1 MRYDILLLDADE
13 TLMDF
18 PAAERQALQRT
29 FADHGL
35 TFTQATDD
43 LYQQINQSLCRQFE
57 RGEITRPQLLATR
70 FAKLFEELATPG
82 IDTDA
87 FNREYL
93 HNLGYGTQPLPHA
106 LELCQALSALGCRLY
121 ILTNGLSGPQ
131 RRRLAGSGLTPQRH
145 LCLGGDRLPEAAQ
158 GVLRLCLC
166 PHPRLCKIARPDG
179 RRLALLGYG
188 RRAQR
193 RSGRL
198 LVQFQRQ
205 DRPVRS
211 ARSRRPDPLR
221 DSGADGA
228 GGNTRSGM
236 MPRPIRVVGFCL
248 TRLNV
253 LAQVACLW
261 LRSFAETY
269 NRVYKV
275 ASRTSLGADCLRVQP
290 ANNSRCRL
298 LLGAAQRSRAGRL
311 AG

>member
-43 LYQQINQSLCRQFE
+43 LYQQINQSLWRQFE

-70 FAKLFEELATPG
+70 FAKLFESWRLPASTPTPSIGSICTISATAPSRCP
-82 IDTDA
+82 TPSSSV
-87 FNREYL
+87 R
-93 HNLGYGTQPLPHA
+93 
-106 LELCQALSALGCRLY
+106 LSPRWA
-121 ILTNGLSGPQ
+121 
-131 RRRLAGSGLTPQRH
+131 AGSISSPTASPAAAAPPPCRQRPHPLPQRH

-193 RSGRL
+193 RSGTPAGTIPKAKPAPSDL
-198 LVQFQRQ
+198 LA
-205 DRPVRS
+205 PPARS
-211 ARSRRPDPLR
+211 A
-221 DSGADGA
+221 
-228 GGNTRSGM
+228 TRFGS
-236 MPRPIRVVGFCL
+236 
-248 TRLNV
+248 
-253 LAQVACLW
+253 
-261 LRSFAETY
+261 
-269 NRVYKV
+269 
-275 ASRTSLGADCLRVQP
+275 
-290 ANNSRCRL
+290 
-298 LLGAAQRSRAGRL
+298 
-311 AG
+311 

>member
-43 LYQQINQSLCRQFE
+43 LYQQINQSLWRQFE

-131 RRRLAGSGLTPQRH
+131 RRRLAGSGLTPYLSDIFVSEETGFQKPRKSSTTMS
-145 LCLGGDRLPEAAQ
+145 LPASQ
-158 GVLRLCLC
+158 TLQNR
-166 PHPRLCKIARPDG
+166 AR
-179 RRLALLGYG
+179 
-188 RRAQR
+188 
-193 RSGRL
+193 
-198 LVQFQRQ
+198 
-205 DRPVRS
+205 
-211 ARSRRPDPLR
+211 
-221 DSGADGA
+221 
-228 GGNTRSGM
+228 
-236 MPRPIRVVGFCL
+236 
-248 TRLNV
+248 
-253 LAQVACLW
+253 
-261 LRSFAETY
+261 
-269 NRVYKV
+269 
-275 ASRTSLGADCLRVQP
+275 
-290 ANNSRCRL
+290 
-298 LLGAAQRSRAGRL
+298 
-311 AG
+311 

>member
-18 PAAERQALQRT
+18 PAAERQALRRT

-43 LYQQINQSLCRQFE
+43 LYQQINQSLWRQFE

-131 RRRLAGSGLTPQRH
+131 RRRLAGSGLTPYLSDIFAFIFLDEILRFF
-145 LCLGGDRLPEAAQ
+145 GASNETLP
-158 GVLRLCLC
+158 
-166 PHPRLCKIARPDG
+166 
-179 RRLALLGYG
+179 YT
-188 RRAQR
+188 
-193 RSGRL
+193 
-198 LVQFQRQ
+198 VQ
-205 DRPVRS
+205 
-211 ARSRRPDPLR
+211 
-221 DSGADGA
+221 
-228 GGNTRSGM
+228 
-236 MPRPIRVVGFCL
+236 
-248 TRLNV
+248 V
-253 LAQVACLW
+253 LAKF
-261 LRSFAETY
+261 LRKCFSAKKWKMAE
-269 NRVYKV
+269 
-275 ASRTSLGADCLRVQP
+275 
-290 ANNSRCRL
+290 L
-298 LLGAAQRSRAGRL
+298 LFYAQSCGNFL
-311 AG
+311 VFY

>member
-43 LYQQINQSLCRQFE
+43 LYQQINQSLWRQFE

-82 IDTDA
+82 IDTG
-87 FNREYL
+87 L
-93 HNLGYGTQPLPHA
+93 
-106 LELCQALSALGCRLY
+106 QALYPHQRPLRAAAPPPCR
-121 ILTNGLSGPQ
+121 Q
-131 RRRLAGSGLTPQRH
+131 RPHTLPQRH

-198 LVQFQRQ
+198 LVQSQRQ
-205 DRPVRS
+205 DRP
-211 ARSRRPDPLR
+211 ARPACPHRPDPL
-221 DSGADGA
+221 
-228 GGNTRSGM
+228 
-236 MPRPIRVVGFCL
+236 
-248 TRLNV
+248 
-253 LAQVACLW
+253 
-261 LRSFAETY
+261 
-269 NRVYKV
+269 
-275 ASRTSLGADCLRVQP
+275 
-290 ANNSRCRL
+290 
-298 LLGAAQRSRAGRL
+298 
-311 AG
+311 